1 MWDDSLTRF
10 APYGSDVSFSNL
22 NRTNHKTERMK
33 KHYIYLA
40 LSLFF
45 STSGA
50 LAEENGESLI
60 MQLCASCH
68 VLEGKPTIAPPIF
81 AVKIHVKRAYADR
94 DAFVQRIVDWV
105 EEPDEAIT
113 LMPGAVNRFGLMPK
127 LSYKTEDVREV
138 AEYIYDTDFEVPEWY
153 RQHYKQMHGVEP
165 NH

>member
-1 MWDDSLTRF
+1 
-10 APYGSDVSFSNL
+10 
-22 NRTNHKTERMK
+22 MK